1 MKRKLV
7 LILSMVWLVWT
18 AACSPATQGSPL
30 VWIDAPLD
38 GSILPLVPYPVVAH
52 ANSPDGIA
60 RFAFSVNDGP
70 AVECAG
76 DAASASADGT
86 ISGCLL
92 VRGNPTGDP
101 VPISLRA
108 TWSPPAPGIFV
119 LRVRAQNAQ
128 GIWGAYAEAN
138 VTVGGETP
146 TPGATPVVTETPSAT
161 VSPTTTSTL
170 TLTPAGLIFF
180 PGVSTKEFHYIAQ
193 NVPQCSPLD
202 LFLTVKVSDPGRVK
216 GMLLFFHLQDQ
227 AGGGSTGWNSGVPMN
242 RLADG
247 SYSLTVASDSIPKFT
262 DYLKAWF
269 IYQFVAADA
278 GGKVLGRSD
287 VYSNVTLSMC
297 PP

>member
-1 MKRKLV
+1 MKRRLV
-7 LILSMVWLVWT
+7 LLLSIFSLVWI

-38 GSILPLVPYPVVAH
+38 GSILPLAPYPVVAH

-76 DAASASADGT
+76 DAAGASADGT
-86 ISGCLL
+86 ISACLL
-92 VRGNPTGDP
+92 SHVNPFGVR

-108 TWSPPAPGIFV
+108 TWSPPAPGKYV
-119 LRVRAQNAQ
+119 LRIRAQNAQ
-128 GIWGAYAEAN
+128 GIWGAFAEAK

-146 TPGATPVVTETPSAT
+146 TPTATPAVTEPSSAT
-161 VSPTTTSTL
+161 ASPTPTSTL

-180 PGVSTKEFHYIAQ
+180 PGVSTNEFHYIAQ

-202 LFLTVKVSDPGRVK
+202 LFLTVKVSDPGRVN

-247 SYSLTVASDSIPKFT
+247 SYSLSVASDSISRFT
-262 DYLKAWF
+262 DYLKAWL

>member
-1 MKRKLV
+1 MKRRLV
-7 LILSMVWLVWT
+7 LLLSMFWLVWT

-30 VWIDAPLD
+30 SWIDAPLD
-38 GSILPLVPYPVVAH
+38 GSNLPLAPYPVVAH
-52 ANSPDGIA
+52 ANSPDGVS

-76 DAASASADGT
+76 NTPSASADGA
-86 ISGCLL
+86 ISECLL
-92 VRGNPTGDP
+92 SHVNSFGNP

-108 TWSPPAPGIFV
+108 TWSPPAPGTYA
-119 LRVRAQNAQ
+119 LRIRAQNIQ
-128 GIWGAYAEAN
+128 GIWGAFAEST

-146 TPGATPVVTETPSAT
+146 SPTATPAAT
-161 VSPTTTSTL
+161 VSPSPSASPTATPTL
-170 TLTPAGLIFF
+170 TLTSAGLIFF
-180 PGVSTKEFHYIAQ
+180 PGISANEFHYVAQ
-193 NVPQCSPLD
+193 NVPECSPLD
-202 LFLTVKVSDPGRVK
+202 LTLTVKVSDPGRVK
-216 GMLLFFHLQDQ
+216 GMLLFFHLQDI

-247 SYSLTVASDSIPKFT
+247 SYSLTVASDSIPEFA

-269 IYQFVAADA
+269 VYQFVAADA

>member
-1 MKRKLV
+1 MKRKL
-7 LILSMVWLVWT
+7 LPLLSIFWLAWI
-18 AACSPATQGSPL
+18 AACSAATQGSPL
-30 VWIDAPLD
+30 SWIDAPLD
-38 GSILPLVPYPVVAH
+38 GSILPLAPYSVVAH

-60 RFAFSVNDGP
+60 RFAFNVNDGP
-70 AVECAG
+70 AVECG
-76 DAASASADGT
+76 GNTPSASADGA
-86 ISGCLL
+86 ISECLL
-92 VRGNPTGDP
+92 SHVNPLGNP
-101 VPISLRA
+101 VPISLHA
-108 TWSPPAPGIFV
+108 TWSPPAPGRFV
-119 LRVRAQNAQ
+119 LRIRAQNTQ

-146 TPGATPVVTETPSAT
+146 TSNPTPAASASPSAT
-161 VSPTTTSTL
+161 ASPTATSTL

-180 PGVSTKEFHYIAQ
+180 PGISTSEFHYVAQ
-193 NVPQCSPLD
+193 NVPQCSPVD

-227 AGGGSTGWNSGVPMN
+227 AGGGSTGWNSGIPMN

-247 SYSLTVASDSIPKFT
+247 SYSLSVASDSIPKFT

-278 GGKVLGRSD
+278 GGTVLGRSD